1 MMRKVSLVT
10 AASVV
15 AVIFFVWTMLPPRP
29 ERVAVT
35 ADPGL
40 QRRTV
45 GGAYHVHSTRSDG
58 AGSKTTIAAAA
69 SRAGLHF
76 VILTDHGDGTRL
88 ADAPE
93 YLHGVLCID
102 AVEISTDGGHY
113 VAIGMDQAPYPLG
126 GAPSAVVE
134 DVRRFGGFGVAAHP
148 DSPRAE
154 LAWSDWTVPIDGI
167 EWLSADTEWRDE
179 SRGAL
184 ARALV
189 GYAFRPGAALASMLD
204 RPHTTLARWDSLSA
218 TRPVVGLAAHDA
230 HGGIGRGVEEEG
242 GARRSALRRI
252 PSYEGSFRT
261 FSNRVVLDAP
271 LTGDAAADAGRV
283 LEAIK
288 HGRVFTVVDAVATPG
303 FLDASGSDGVSTGPM
318 GSVFRTTGASGS
330 IAAAVSL
337 PPRARLFQSSSG
349 RESEISVTAESGQRI
364 RLEGIRGAVR
374 LEVRVPGAPGT
385 PQVPW
390 IVGNPI
396 YFLPPLT
403 APVSPVADGAR
414 TEALLN
420 AAWHVEKDPS
430 STATV
435 NASNGRVRIDYML
448 GAGTRASQFAA
459 LVSDLPAAGEPFAA
473 ICLRAS
479 SSRPARVSI
488 QLRYPTEGR
497 PRWGTSVYVDPTPR
511 DVVVAVGR
519 MRPLDRQT
527 GQTPDGGPTA
537 LLLVVDLTNA
547 RPGDSNTIQVEEVA
561 LIR

>member
-1 MMRKVSLVT
+1 MMRKVLFVT
-10 AASVV
+10 AAIVV
-15 AVIFFVWTMLPPRP
+15 AVIFFVWTILPPRP

-58 AGSKTTIAAAA
+58 AGNKATIAAAA

-102 AVEISTDGGHY
+102 AVEISTNGGHY

-126 GAPSAVVE
+126 GEPSAVVE
-134 DVRRFGGFGVAAHP
+134 DVRRLGGFGVAAHP

-154 LAWSDWTVPIDGI
+154 LAWSDWTVPIDAI

-189 GYAFRPGAALASMLD
+189 GYAIRPGAALASMLD
-204 RPHTTLARWDSLSA
+204 RPHATLARWDSLSA

-230 HGGIGRGVEEEG
+230 HGGIGRGVEEG
-242 GARRSALRRI
+242 GARRAALGGI
-252 PSYEGSFRT
+252 PSYENSFRT

-283 LEAIK
+283 LDAIK

-303 FLDASGSDGVSTGPM
+303 FLDVSGSDGVSTGPM
-318 GSVFRTTGASGS
+318 GSVFRTGGSGS
-330 IAAAVSL
+330 VAAAVSL
-337 PPRARLFQSSSG
+337 PAEARLFQSNSG
-349 RESEISVTAESGQRI
+349 REAEIPLTTGSGQTI
-364 RLEGIRGAVR
+364 ALERIRGAVR

-385 PQVPW
+385 PPVPW

-403 APVSPVADGAR
+403 EPVSPVSDAAGTVAP
-414 TEALLN
+414 LN
-420 AAWHVEKDPS
+420 AAWHAEKDPS

-435 NASNGRVRIDYML
+435 KASNGRVTFDYML
-448 GAGTRASQFAA
+448 GGGTRASQFAA

-473 ICLRAS
+473 IRLRAS
-479 SSRPARVSI
+479 SSRSARVSI
-488 QLRYPTEGR
+488 QLRYPAEGR
-497 PRWGTSVYVDPTPR
+497 PRWGTSVYVDSTPR
-511 DVVVAVGR
+511 DLVVAVDR

-527 GQTPDGGPTA
+527 GKAPDSGGPTA

-547 RPGDSNTIQVEEVA
+547 RPGDSNTIQVEDVA

>member
-1 MMRKVSLVT
+1 MMRKVSLLT

-15 AVIFFVWTMLPPRP
+15 AVIFFVWTILPPRP
-29 ERVAVT
+29 ERVPVT
-35 ADPGL
+35 ADSGL

-45 GGAYHVHSTRSDG
+45 AGAYHVHSTRSDG
-58 AGSKTTIAAAA
+58 AGNKATIAAAA

-154 LAWSDWTVPIDGI
+154 LAWSDWAVPIDAI

-189 GYAFRPGAALASMLD
+189 GYAIRPGAALASMLD

-230 HGGIGRGVEEEG
+230 HGGIGRGVEEG
-242 GARRSALRRI
+242 GARRSALRGI

-261 FSNRVVLDAP
+261 FSNRVILDAP
-271 LTGDAAADAGRV
+271 LTGDAAADATRV
-283 LEAIK
+283 LDAIK

-303 FLDASGSDGVSTGPM
+303 FLDTSGSDGVSTGPM
-318 GSVFRTTGASGS
+318 GSVFRTTGGSGS

-337 PPRARLFQSSSG
+337 PAGARLFQSNSG
-349 RESEISVTAESGQRI
+349 REAEIPLTTSGGQSVALQ
-364 RLEGIRGAVR
+364 GIRGAVR

-385 PQVPW
+385 PPVPW

-403 APVSPVADGAR
+403 EPVSPVFHPAG
-414 TEALLN
+414 TEAPLN
-420 AAWHVEKDPS
+420 AAWHAEKDPS

-435 NASNGRVRIDYML
+435 GASTGRVTFDYTL

-473 ICLRAS
+473 IRVRAS
-479 SSRPARVSI
+479 SSRPVRVSI
-488 QLRYPTEGR
+488 QLRYPVEGR
-497 PRWGTSVYVDPTPR
+497 PRWGTSVYVDSTPR
-511 DVVVAVGR
+511 DLVVAVDR
-519 MRPLDRQT
+519 MHPLDRQT
-527 GQTPDGGPTA
+527 GKAPDSPGPTG
-537 LLLVVDLTNA
+537 LLLVADLTNA